1 MTPQRD
7 TDTAVKNWI
16 KGSLAA
22 LMLVAATGAAVAQP
36 GPPPGPPPSFAEQL
50 DDMTSR
56 LGLTE
61 DQADAIAPILEE
73 SFDKRKAVMA
83 EYGVTPGQRPDLSMR
98 QMRAMGKKMKAIRK
112 ETNEQLAQ
120 HLSPDQMDTLED
132 IQKEQRERMRDAMR
146 QRR

>member
-1 MTPQRD
+1 MTTQRD
-7 TDTAVKNWI
+7 TDMTIKNWI

-22 LMLVAATGAAVAQP
+22 LMLVAAPDAAVAQP
-36 GPPPGPPPSFAEQL
+36 GPPPGPPQSFAEQL
-50 DDMTSR
+50 DDMKSR

-73 SFDKRKAVMA
+73 SFEKRKAVMT

-112 ETNEQLAQ
+112 DTNEQLAQ